1 MDSESS
7 APRSSVLR
15 TRGFDAF
22 CIRYYERIRRYLYS
36 ELADLQLALDLTQET
51 FASAFAASKKFRGR
65 TPQEEW
71 AWLKTIAT
79 NQLRGHWRAK
89 YAYRAALRRLGP
101 YVPSN
106 DPALDRI
113 EEIDVVERL
122 PLAKLLQGLRPLDRR
137 AIELRLYQGLSYK
150 TMGERFDEQPDTMR
164 MRVYRG
170 LQELRRKLEAG
181 QDADNWR

>member
-1 MDSESS
+1 MNNESS
-7 APRSSVLR
+7 APQPSVLR

-22 CIRYYERIRRYLYS
+22 CITYYERTRRYLYS
-36 ELADLQLALDLTQET
+36 ELADPQLALDFAQET
-51 FASAFAASKKFRGR
+51 FASAFAASKKFRGK

-89 YAYRAALRRLGP
+89 YAYRAMQKRLD
-101 YVPSN
+101 PSVSSD

-113 EEIDVVERL
+113 EEIDAVERL
-122 PLAKLLQGLRPLDRR
+122 PLAKLLQSLRPLYRQ
-137 AIELRLYQGLSYK
+137 AIELRIYQGLSYK

-164 MRVYRG
+164 IRVDRG

-181 QDADNWR
+181 QDAR